1 MINIFHIIQVFL
13 RMFSCSRIFGWGE
26 GGENFAGVVRRI
38 NPLID
43 SVLGQVDD
51 IMVDNNYQRVKKRL
65 DEFEG
70 QRQSLGRKNMLDMRY
85 NDALMQLQSNP
96 DALYKDKVFLDK
108 TSPDFQQHEAFT
120 RYNNY
125 KAMQDPNALGPDGK
139 PVAPMSI
146 DDFINSDNVPSTV
159 KEDLIAKGLLQQS
172 KVQLDDNELQNLI
185 TTTAGLTAEDI
196 AFRNE
201 MNAKNL
207 NTKDYNREVAKYIQ
221 NSEGDLTSRGR
232 LANSLFKR
240 TVGLG
245 QDLQILP
252 NTKEFKYEKIGDDL
266 YQINNTDGSVKKVVA
281 GEANVT
287 PFSKEARVV
296 QNPDGTF
303 SKEIDFVD
311 KKGNLKTKKYNA
323 TQDEYDI
330 YRTQVED
337 KTWSKQ
343 ERMQQGLDN
352 KISFRG
358 MFPGGSSK
366 KKGSGSKTELDAVDS
381 KRLSEIKEW
390 GISGDKWAKMNDL
403 QKNDYIV
410 KEKQLAD
417 LYFKGDVKKLQ
428 EVKEK
433 IISGKNEKQ
442 QIQAYLE
449 YINGEDTDG
458 TDTGGLIPV
467 VIPPKGKETA
477 PLNKIKAANDIID
490 SRTAKMKKE
499 FSNIKEFDK
508 STLKLVNSVADKV
521 NQRIKDTITSWGRS
535 DLTPE
540 QWKQEILK
548 VNWSG
553 TELGILKIILKEN
566 GIEL

>member
-70 QRQSLGRKNMLDMRY
+70 QRQSLVRKNMLDMRY

-108 TSPDFQQHEAFT
+108 TSPAFQQHEAFT

-185 TTTAGLTAEDI
+185 TTTAGLSAEDI

-207 NTKDYNREVAKYIQ
+207 SAADYNRAVRNYVMESQ
-221 NSEGDLTSRGR
+221 GDLTSRGR
-232 LANSLFKR
+232 LADSLFKR
-240 TVGLG
+240 TAGIG
-245 QDLQILP
+245 QDLQIAPDKIDYKTVDGKLLRV
-252 NTKEFKYEKIGDDL
+252 NETTGKVETTYE
-266 YQINNTDGSVKKVVA
+266 

-323 TQDEYDI
+323 TQDEYEI
-330 YRTQVED
+330 YRTTVEN
-337 KTWSKQ
+337 KTFSAQ
-343 ERMQQGLDN
+343 EKMQQSLDN
-352 KISFRG
+352 KKDFYGYRIST
-358 MFPGGSSK
+358 GGTGK
-366 KKGSGSKTELDAVDS
+366 KKSGGTVINQLDDVQKKGLSDIKSWGLSGSK
-381 KRLSEIKEW
+381 
-390 GISGDKWAKMNDL
+390 WATMNDL
-403 QKNDYIV
+403 EKQEYID
-410 KEKQLAD
+410 KEKELAK
-417 LYFKGDVKKLQ
+417 LYTNGDIKKLQ
-428 EVKEK
+428 EVKEN
-433 IISGKNEKQ
+433 IIKSKGKNSDEK
-442 QIQAYLE
+442 AYLE
-449 YINGEDTDG
+449 YLNNGAGEDTPQQDSFPSTPNTGKIIDKVKAKAFG
-458 TDTGGLIPV
+458 TAVENFQNFIENDKYAYDQ
-467 VIPPKGKETA
+467 KGKKVGNYNISPSDWARELSYQPFIKELDEITMELLVDWFKRKTGKE
-477 PLNKIKAANDIID
+477 LNKYLK
-490 SRTAKMKKE
+490 
-499 FSNIKEFDK
+499 FD
-508 STLKLVNSVADKV
+508 
-521 NQRIKDTITSWGRS
+521 
-535 DLTPE
+535 
-540 QWKQEILK
+540 
-548 VNWSG
+548 
-553 TELGILKIILKEN
+553 
-566 GIEL
+566 